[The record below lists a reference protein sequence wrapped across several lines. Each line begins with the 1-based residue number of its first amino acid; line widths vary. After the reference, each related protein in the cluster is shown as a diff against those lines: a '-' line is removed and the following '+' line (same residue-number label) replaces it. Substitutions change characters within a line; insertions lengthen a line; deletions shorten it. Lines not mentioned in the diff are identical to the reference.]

1 MKVFKYG
8 AVVLIVVLAAALAF
22 LFKGDL
28 PKEYVDGK
36 YSNEHSQFLLM
47 PNGARVHYRDE
58 GDKAGPAIVLVH
70 GSNASLHTWQDWVAI
85 LGDQYR
91 VISMDLP
98 AHGLTGATP
107 DKNYSSPA
115 QIDTVNAVVS
125 HLNVGRFVLGGNS
138 MGGGVT
144 WRYTLQ
150 YPEQV
155 RAMILV
161 DSSGLP
167 QFSRTEDSE
176 VRDLRK
182 DSDSEKVEVE
192 KRRGPIIFWLMR
204 KPWFRSIAQYLDPY
218 WLTKQGV
225 LSAYNNSPVVTEELI
240 DRYYELAL
248 REGSRVATL
257 SRFASYDRKNS
268 KAVDPLLLALPTL
281 VMWGREDALIPVSV
295 AHQFS
300 DVLAN
305 DTLVIYE
312 GVGHAPME
320 EIPVRSAADVAAFL
334 KAQNY

>member
-8 AVVLIVVLAAALAF
+8 VVILIVALAVTAAF
-22 LFKGDL
+22 LYKADL
-28 PKEYVDGK
+28 PKETVDAK
-36 YSNEHSQFLLM
+36 YSNEYSQFLLM

-58 GDKAGPAIVLVH
+58 GNKTGRAIVLVH

-98 AHGLTGATP
+98 AHGLTGATA
-107 DKNYSSPA
+107 DGNYSSQA
-115 QIDTVNAVVS
+115 QIETVNAVVT
-125 HLNVGRFVLGGNS
+125 HLNINRFVLGGNS

-161 DSSGLP
+161 DAVGLP
-167 QFSRTEDSE
+167 QFSRIRYGE
-176 VRDLRK
+176 VGDGRGEPDVQRD
-182 DSDSEKVEVE
+182 DVE
-192 KRRGPIIFWLMR
+192 KKRGPLIFSLMR
-204 KPWFRSIAQYLDPY
+204 KPWFRSLAQYLDPY
-218 WLTKQGV
+218 WLTRQGV
-225 LSAYNNSPVVTEELI
+225 LSAYNNSPVVTDELI

-257 SRFASYDRKNS
+257 SRFASDDRKNN
-268 KAVDPLLLALPTL
+268 KAVDPTLLTLPTL
-281 VMWGREDALIPVSV
+281 VMWGREDALISVST
-295 AHQFS
+295 ANQFS

-305 DTLVIYE
+305 DTLVIYD

-320 EIPVRSAADVAAFL
+320 EIPAQSAKDVLTFL
-334 KAQNY
+334 EGLSY

>member
-1 MKVFKYG
+1 MKIFKYG
-8 AVVLIVVLAAALAF
+8 AVSLMVVVAATLVF

-28 PKEYVDGK
+28 SKDYVDGK
-36 YSNEHSQFLLM
+36 YSNELSQFLLM
-47 PNGARVHYRDE
+47 TNGARVHYRDE
-58 GDKAGPAIVLVH
+58 GNKAGSVIVLVH

-91 VISMDLP
+91 LISMDLP
-98 AHGLTGATP
+98 GHGLTGATP
-107 DKNYSSPA
+107 DADYSSQA
-115 QIDTVNAVVS
+115 HIETVNAVVS
-125 HLNVGRFVLGGNS
+125 HLNISSFVLGGNS

-150 YPEQV
+150 YPEQIK
-155 RAMILV
+155 AMILV

-167 QFSRTEDSE
+167 QFSRTEGGE
-176 VRDLRK
+176 VGDAGK
-182 DSDSEKVEVE
+182 DSGVERGDVE
-192 KRRGPIIFWLMR
+192 KKDGPIIFSLMR
-204 KPWFRSIAQYLDPY
+204 NAWFRNIAQYLDPY
-218 WLTKQGV
+218 WLTRQGV

-257 SRFASYDRKNS
+257 SRFASYDRTNNKT
-268 KAVDPLLLALPTL
+268 VDPSLLALPTL
-281 VMWGREDALIPVSV
+281 LMWGREDALIPVSV

-305 DTLVIYE
+305 DTLVIYD

-320 EIPVRSAADVAAFL
+320 EVPAQSAEDVVAFL
-334 KAQNY
+334 KELNN